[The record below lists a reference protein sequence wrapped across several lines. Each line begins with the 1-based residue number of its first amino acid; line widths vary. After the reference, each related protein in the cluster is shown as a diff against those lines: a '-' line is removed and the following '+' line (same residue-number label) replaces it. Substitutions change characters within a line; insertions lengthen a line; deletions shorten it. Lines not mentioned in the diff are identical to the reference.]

1 MRATSLGVRRIAA
14 GAPGNHSYYSFS
26 KDFKVLYS
34 VCILIHVS
42 LYVYIYVSINLH
54 RVYLDWL
61 QAVLER
67 NRRYA
72 WKRRSSEVG
81 DTLEAVITRTWRRY
95 SSELRDA
102 HGGGDRVNLEVYL
115 EV

>member
-61 QAVLER
+61 QSVLER
-67 NRRYA
+67 NRRDA
-72 WKRRSSEVG
+72 WKRRLSKFG
-81 DTLEAVITRTWRRY
+81 DALAGHDRANLEAVF
-95 SSELRDA
+95 E
-102 HGGGDRVNLEVYL
+102 
-115 EV
+115 